1 MFQGYTQQTVDFLW
15 GLRLNNERS
24 WFLPRKEEFLVC
36 VDTPTRELARE
47 LTGEMTRLYPR
58 DGLVSKV
65 SRIYRDARRLY
76 GRGPYKDHLWFTL
89 RRPAEHEGAVPCFF
103 FEVAPDRYSYGIG
116 CWDPTPLTMAKLRA
130 RISRDPDT
138 MTRLMRKLN
147 RQREFV
153 LETEDYKRPRSQAPS
168 RLLEP
173 WYRARTF
180 TICHSDKLTD
190 ELFGRDIVEHLKE
203 GFTFLLPYYDYFVTL
218 DGDPDPRDLTEEKGE
233 MS

>member
-15 GLRLNNERS
+15 GLRLNNERG
-24 WFLPRKEEFLVC
+24 WFLPRKEEFLAC

-103 FEVAPDRYSYGIG
+103 FEVAPDRYSYGMG

-130 RISRDPDT
+130 RMDRDPAQAA
-138 MTRLMRKLN
+138 KLV
-147 RQREFV
+147 RQVERRGEFQ
-153 LETEDYKRPRSQAPS
+153 LEGEPYKRPKGDPGP
-168 RLLEP
+168 LLYP
-173 WYRARTF
+173 WYNSRQFSLCRDENCEGDFF
-180 TICHSDKLTD
+180 TPALQDRVREGWKSLVPVYRW
-190 ELFGRDIVEHLKE
+190 LLAVEA
-203 GFTFLLPYYDYFVTL
+203 
-218 DGDPDPRDLTEEKGE
+218 DPPPEQ
-233 MS
+233 M